1 MNKNNYAIIMAGGIG
16 SRFWPWSTS
25 DQPKQFLD
33 VLNTGK
39 TLIQQTFE
47 RIKQIC
53 PTENILIVTNDRY
66 APTIAKQIPEL
77 PKKNILK
84 EPKGR
89 NTAPCIALGAF
100 KILKENVDANILVA
114 PSDHIILKEE
124 LFADVVKFGFDH
136 ASKHNTL
143 ITIGIKPHK
152 PETGYG
158 YIQSDSTEI
167 DKNSGKWT
175 LTNVTAFK
183 EKPNLETAEKFL
195 ADGNYVWN
203 AGIFIWSAQS
213 IVDALQN
220 HLPTMH
226 NLFNKFQPEFNT
238 STEATAIKQIFDQ
251 CESISIDYGVLEKAK
266 NVQVISTDI
275 GWSDVGSWSALH
287 ELSHKDER
295 NNTSKSQKTLFYN
308 ANNNIVRSLNDK
320 VTIIEGLNDYIVIE
334 EENALLI
341 CSKQNEQ
348 LIKQFVNDIEK
359 SFGKEN
365 I

>member
-1 MNKNNYAIIMAGGIG
+1 MNKNNFSIIMAGGIG
-16 SRFWPWSTS
+16 SRFWPWSTA
-25 DQPKQFLD
+25 DRPKQFLD

-53 PTENILIVTNDRY
+53 PTENILIVTNARY
-66 APTIAKQIPEL
+66 APMIAQQIPEL
-77 PKKNILK
+77 PEENILK

-100 KILKENVDANILVA
+100 KILKKNPDANILVA

-124 LFADVVKFGFDH
+124 LFAKIVQFGFDH
-136 ASKHNTL
+136 AAKHNTL

-158 YIQSDSTEI
+158 YIQSDSNII
-167 DKNSGKWT
+167 DKKIGEYT

-183 EKPNLETAEKFL
+183 EKPNLETARKFL

-213 IVDALQN
+213 IVEALQK

-226 NLFNKFQPEFNT
+226 NLFNSFHNEFNT
-238 STEATAIKQIFDQ
+238 NAETAAIEQIFDQ

-266 NVQVISTDI
+266 NVQV
-275 GWSDVGSWSALH
+275 
-287 ELSHKDER
+287 
-295 NNTSKSQKTLFYN
+295 
-308 ANNNIVRSLNDK
+308 
-320 VTIIEGLNDYIVIE
+320 
-334 EENALLI
+334 
-341 CSKQNEQ
+341 
-348 LIKQFVNDIEK
+348 
-359 SFGKEN
+359 
-365 I
+365 